1 MNKNQK
7 NVRFCFFSWFFKNCE
22 LIRDS
27 SLWCSNFIPS
37 VCDSVIIIGL
47 RSITYTFGSH
57 FIYKR
62 WVRVSIKIWILA
74 FLGKYSKIICW
85 VSKCVDWGSHH
96 PPTWNHSNEKKKHE
110 VLLLLLVLQELWTY
124 QRFFLMAFKFYTF
137 GSWFSYNHWVEVWY
151 LYLWFVFYLLTLGR
165 GFYQNL
171 NFSFLRQVFQYYL
184 LGFKACWLR
193 FASTNPPI
201 P

>member
-1 MNKNQK
+1 MNKK
-7 NVRFCFFSWFFKNCE
+7 
-22 LIRDS
+22 
-27 SLWCSNFIPS
+27 
-37 VCDSVIIIGL
+37 
-47 RSITYTFGSH
+47 
-57 FIYKR
+57 
-62 WVRVSIKIWILA
+62 
-74 FLGKYSKIICW
+74 
-85 VSKCVDWGSHH
+85 
-96 PPTWNHSNEKKKHE
+96 NEKKKHE

-137 GSWFSYNHWVEVWY
+137 GSWFSYSHWVEVWY

-201 P
+201 PQPYQHKPTNQLSTKIKGERRKRKKKKKEKLVSLF